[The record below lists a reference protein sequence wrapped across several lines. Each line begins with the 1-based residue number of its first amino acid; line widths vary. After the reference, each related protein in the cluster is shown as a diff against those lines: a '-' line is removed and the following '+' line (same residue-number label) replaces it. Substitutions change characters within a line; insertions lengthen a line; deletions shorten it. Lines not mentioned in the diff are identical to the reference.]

1 MDEQHSHTKLKRSMT
16 AGQMEMIS
24 LGGAIGVGLF
34 MGSQS
39 TIKWTGPSV
48 MLAYA
53 LVGLV
58 LYIVMRALGE
68 MIYINP
74 GTGSFADYATEYVHP
89 LAGYIAKWANVFEY
103 IVVGMSEVIAS
114 TEYLQYWWPKAP
126 TWIAGIVII
135 ILLVLANL
143 ASAKAYGTL
152 EFWFAMIKVVTI
164 IFMIILGLLII
175 FFGVGNHGHPVGL
188 SNLWSHGGFFTGGVK
203 GFFFSMSIIVGSY
216 EGIELLGISAG
227 EVANP
232 QQAIIKSVK
241 SVLFRILIFYIGA
254 IFVIVTIYP
263 WNKLGSIG
271 SPFVQ
276 TFAKLGITAAASIIN
291 FVVLTAALSGA
302 NSGIYSSSR
311 MLWKLAKEGD
321 APKVFAHLSKR
332 IVPNAAILGISGGI
346 LIGFI
351 LDMVAT
357 KINKSTSNMFVVV
370 FSSSVLPGMIPWF
383 VILLAEMRFR
393 KNNPDLMKD
402 HPFKLPLYPFSNY
415 FAFAMLIVIVIF
427 MFINP
432 DTRVSVIVGAVVL
445 LVAMAVYIHRWGLSN
460 TPHSAELTAEV
471 AKENKKNQPHQK

>member
-1 MDEQHSHTKLKRSMT
+1 MSQSQNKSELKRSMT

-48 MLAYA
+48 MLSYA
-53 LVGLV
+53 LVGV
-58 LYIVMRALGE
+58 ILYIVMRALGE

-89 LAGYIAKWANVFEY
+89 IFGYIAKWANVFEY
-103 IVVGMSEVIAS
+103 IVVGMSEVIAA
-114 TEYLQYWWPKAP
+114 TEYLQYWWPHTP

-135 ILLVLANL
+135 FFLTIANL
-143 ASAKAYGTL
+143 ASAKAYGSL

-164 IFMIILGLLII
+164 ILMIVLGFGVI
-175 FFGVGNHGHPVGL
+175 FFGFGNHGHPTGI
-188 SNLWSHGGFFTGGVK
+188 SNLWAHGGFFTGGVK
-203 GFFFSMSIIVGSY
+203 GFFFSLSIVVGSY

-232 QQAIIKSVK
+232 QKAIVKSVK

-263 WNKLGSIG
+263 WNKIGMIG
-271 SPFVQ
+271 SPFVE
-276 TFAKLGITAAASIIN
+276 TFAKIGITAAASIIN

-311 MLWKLAKEGD
+311 MLWKLSEEGD
-321 APKVFAHLSKR
+321 APKYFRHISNRV
-332 IVPNAAILGISGGI
+332 VPNHAIYGISGGI

-351 LDMVAT
+351 LDMIAT
-357 KINKSTSNMFVVV
+357 AMNKSASNMFVVV

-383 VILLAEMRFR
+383 VILLAELRFR
-393 KNNPDLMKD
+393 KNNPEVMAH
-402 HPFKLPLYPFSNY
+402 HPFKLPLYPLSNY
-415 FAFAMLIVIVIF
+415 FAFIMLVVIVIF

-432 DTRVSVIVGAVVL
+432 DTRISVIVGAIVL
-445 LVAMAVYIHRWGLSN
+445 ILATAVYLHRWGLDK
-460 TPHSAELTAEV
+460 TPHDADA
-471 AKENKKNQPHQK
+471 AKNAKD

>member
-1 MDEQHSHTKLKRSMT
+1 MSANVKERTSGAPELQRTMT

-34 MGSQS
+34 MGATS

-48 MLAYA
+48 ILAYA
-53 LVGLV
+53 FVGLI
-58 LYIVMRALGE
+58 LYVVMRALGE
-68 MIYINP
+68 MIYVNP

-89 LAGYIAKWANVFEY
+89 IAGYLAKWANVFEY
-103 IVVGMSEVIAS
+103 IVVGMSEVVAA
-114 TEYLQYWWPKAP
+114 TEYLKYWWPHTQ
-126 TWIAGIVII
+126 TWAAGLII
-135 ILLVLANL
+135 IGFLVLANL
-143 ASAKAYGTL
+143 ASAKAYGSL

-164 IFMIILGLLII
+164 ILMILLGFMVI
-175 FFGVGNHGHPVGL
+175 FFGVGNGGHPTGF
-188 SNLWSHGGFFTGGVK
+188 SNLWAHGGFFTGGFS

-232 QQAIIKSVK
+232 QQAIVKSVK
-241 SVLFRILIFYIGA
+241 SVLLRILIFYVGA

-263 WNKLGSIG
+263 WNQLSTVG
-271 SPFVQ
+271 SPFVS
-276 TFAKLGITAAASIIN
+276 TFAKVGITAAASIIN

-311 MLWKLAKEGD
+311 MLFKLAHEGD
-321 APKVFAHLSKR
+321 APKLFGRLSKR
-332 IVPNAAILGISGGI
+332 VVPNMAIMGISGGI

-351 LDMVAT
+351 IDVIAT
-357 KINKSTSNMFVVV
+357 IFSKTTANMFVIV

-383 VILLAEMRFR
+383 VILLAELHFR
-393 KNNPDLMKD
+393 RHNPDLMRD

-415 FAFAMLIVIVIF
+415 FALVMLVVIVVF

-432 DTRVSVIVGAVVL
+432 DTRISVTVGA
-445 LVAMAVYIHRWGLSN
+445 LVMVAAALSYLIRYRGN
-460 TPHSAELTAEV
+460 LRKQA
-471 AKENKKNQPHQK
+471 

>member
-1 MDEQHSHTKLKRSMT
+1 MENKKSMPKLKRSMT

-34 MGSQS
+34 MGSTS

-48 MLAYA
+48 LLAYMF
-53 LVGLV
+53 VGLI

-68 MIYINP
+68 MLYVNP

-89 LAGYIAKWANVFEY
+89 LAGYLAEWANVFEY
-103 IVVGMSEVIAS
+103 IVVGMSEVVAA
-114 TEYLQYWWPKAP
+114 TEYLKFWWPKVNVF
-126 TWIAGIVII
+126 WSGIII
-135 ILLVLANL
+135 ILFLVLANL
-143 ASAKAYGTL
+143 ASAKAYASL

-164 IFMIILGLLII
+164 ILMIILGFIVI
-175 FFGVGNHGHPVGL
+175 FFGVGNGGKPTGF

-232 QQAIIKSVK
+232 KKAIVKSVK
-241 SVLFRILIFYIGA
+241 SVLWRILIFYVGA

-263 WNKLGSIG
+263 WNELSNIG
-271 SPFVQ
+271 SPFVT
-276 TFAKLGITAAASIIN
+276 TFAKVGITVAASIIN

-311 MLWKLAKEGD
+311 MLFKLAHDGD
-321 APKVFAHLSKR
+321 APKTFGHISKR
-332 IVPNAAILGISGGI
+332 IVPNHAILGISGGI

-351 LDMVAT
+351 INMIAAT
-357 KINKSTSNMFVVV
+357 INKSTQDLFVVV

-383 VILLAEMRFR
+383 VILLAELKFR
-393 KNNPDLMKD
+393 RNNQDLLVD
-402 HPFKLPLYPFSNY
+402 HPFKLPLYPISNY
-415 FAFAMLIVIVIF
+415 FAFLMLIVIVIF
-427 MFINP
+427 MLINP
-432 DTRVSVIVGAVVL
+432 ETRVSVLVGAAVL
-445 LVAMAVYIHRWGLSN
+445 LIATIVYLFRH
-460 TPHSAELTAEV
+460 
-471 AKENKKNQPHQK
+471 KKDGVNNGE

>member
-1 MDEQHSHTKLKRSMT
+1 MKKSAPELNRSMT

-34 MGSQS
+34 MGSTS

-48 MLAYA
+48 ILAYA
-53 LVGLV
+53 FVGLI

-89 LAGYIAKWANVFEY
+89 VAGYLAKWANVFEY
-103 IVVGMSEVIAS
+103 IVVGMSEVVAA
-114 TEYLQYWWPKAP
+114 TEYLKYWWPQLH
-126 TWIAGIVII
+126 TWVAGVVII
-135 ILLVLANL
+135 IFLVLANL
-143 ASAKAYGTL
+143 ASAKAYGSL
-152 EFWFAMIKVVTI
+152 EFWFAMIKVITI
-164 IFMIILGLLII
+164 IFMILLGFMII
-175 FFGVGNHGHPVGL
+175 FFGFGNGGHPTGF
-188 SNLWSHGGFFTGGVK
+188 SNLWSHGGFFTGGWS

-232 QQAIIKSVK
+232 QKAIVKSVK
-241 SVLFRILIFYIGA
+241 SVLFRILIFYVGA

-263 WNKLGSIG
+263 WNELSSVG
-271 SPFVQ
+271 SPFVS
-276 TFAKLGITAAASIIN
+276 TFAKVGITAAASIIN

-311 MLWKLAKEGD
+311 MLFKLSHEGD
-321 APKVFAHLSKR
+321 APKIFGRLSKR
-332 IVPNAAILGISGGI
+332 IVPDAAILGISGGI

-351 LDMVAT
+351 IDMISAT
-357 KINKSTSNMFVVV
+357 YNHSTADMFVVV

-383 VILLAEMRFR
+383 VILLAELRFR
-393 KNNPDLMKD
+393 RNNKDLMVD

-415 FAFAMLIVIVIF
+415 FAFLMLIVIVIF

-432 DTRVSVIVGAVVL
+432 DTRVSVIVGAAVL
-445 LVAMAVYIHRWGLSN
+445 ILAVAVYLVRHGF
-460 TPHSAELTAEV
+460 
-471 AKENKKNQPHQK
+471 KNEKA